1 MRLPARTLLVLVL
14 CLAVLAGASAQ
25 ASYFSSFFSG
35 GGDGSG
41 EDWEDVEDALPD
53 ATHLEEDAP
62 VDVKLRAL
70 MADAASFGADADG
83 IRDADFEAQDDA
95 FLEDALGTRTAA
107 SSCRSGDPERE
118 TLARRRNRPGG
129 HEPTPEDKDVDDA
142 DVLAR
147 MAALEAGR
155 WVSSRTTRRGGGSAG
170 SDGERRVRA
179 PRTLLTPRDD
189 DEHGSNTAPNTAPST
204 SPRIRAP
211 KAVAAARC

>member
-14 CLAVLAGASAQ
+14 CLAVVAGASAQ

-95 FLEDALGTRTAA
+95 FLEDALVDEDGGVELPVG
-107 SSCRSGDPERE
+107 GDPERE

-129 HEPTPEDKDVDDA
+129 
-142 DVLAR
+142 
-147 MAALEAGR
+147 
-155 WVSSRTTRRGGGSAG
+155 S
-170 SDGERRVRA
+170 
-179 PRTLLTPRDD
+179 
-189 DEHGSNTAPNTAPST
+189 
-204 SPRIRAP
+204 
-211 KAVAAARC
+211 